1 MKSLVDLST
10 DKPQLGVQA
19 LLIQY
24 LYAFSVDLAE
34 NPEFTPINIIYSINI
49 FRMLIL
55 LLTTCLLLGQN
66 SDKYDLF

>member
-10 DKPQLGVQA
+10 DKPQLGVQV

-24 LYAFSVDLAE
+24 IYPFNVDLVE
-34 NPEFTPINIIYSINI
+34 SPKFTYINIIYSINI

-55 LLTTCLLLGQN
+55 LLATCLLLEQN

>member
-1 MKSLVDLST
+1 MKSLVDLSI

-24 LYAFSVDLAE
+24 LYPFNVDLVE
-34 NPEFTPINIIYSINI
+34 NSKFTPINIIYPINI

-55 LLTTCLLLGQN
+55 LLARCLLLGQN
-66 SDKYDLF
+66 SDKYV